1 MKQMQK
7 IFVCYYRFQE
17 RIGNGDMPV
26 FMSMGMILFA
36 FYLYLTGISTGI
48 SFFWVD
54 VMDNQAALDLKTLTF
69 CNIVICCLLGV
80 WFYLKHLRGYRLKET
95 LSIEISSVIA
105 QKIKQGFRVR
115 ISDCA
120 DYLRLCIREYCW
132 AIFANHRH
140 NFSIDFGYDFYMHIH
155 TDFAEIT
162 G

>member
-1 MKQMQK
+1 MRLIKK

-95 LSIEISSVIA
+95 LSIEISLTDKVIA
-105 QKIKQGFRVR
+105 TVFVIGSILCLCAVFAFMWAVNNGFILER
-115 ISDCA
+115 S
-120 DYLRLCIREYCW
+120 
-132 AIFANHRH
+132 
-140 NFSIDFGYDFYMHIH
+140 
-155 TDFAEIT
+155 
-162 G
+162 

>member
-1 MKQMQK
+1 MKLLQK

-95 LSIEISSVIA
+95 LSIEISLTDKVIA
-105 QKIKQGFRVR
+105 TVFVIGSILCLCAVFAFMWAVNNGFILER
-115 ISDCA
+115 S
-120 DYLRLCIREYCW
+120 
-132 AIFANHRH
+132 
-140 NFSIDFGYDFYMHIH
+140 
-155 TDFAEIT
+155 
-162 G
+162 

>member
-1 MKQMQK
+1 MRLIRK
-7 IFVCYYRFQE
+7 IFVCYYRFQD

-95 LSIEISSVIA
+95 LSIEISLTDKVIA
-105 QKIKQGFRVR
+105 SVFVIGSILCLCAVFALMWAVNNGFILER
-115 ISDCA
+115 S
-120 DYLRLCIREYCW
+120 
-132 AIFANHRH
+132 
-140 NFSIDFGYDFYMHIH
+140 
-155 TDFAEIT
+155 
-162 G
+162 

>member
-1 MKQMQK
+1 MKLWQK

-69 CNIVICCLLGV
+69 CNIVVCCLLGV

-95 LSIEISSVIA
+95 LSIEISLTDKVIA
-105 QKIKQGFRVR
+105 TVFVIGSILCLCAVFAFMWAVNNGF
-115 ISDCA
+115 I
-120 DYLRLCIREYCW
+120 LE
-132 AIFANHRH
+132 
-140 NFSIDFGYDFYMHIH
+140 G
-155 TDFAEIT
+155 
-162 G
+162 GKP

>member
-1 MKQMQK
+1 MRLIKK
-7 IFVCYYRFQE
+7 IFVCYYRFQD

-54 VMDNQAALDLKTLTF
+54 VMDNQAALDHKTLTF

-95 LSIEISSVIA
+95 LSIEISLTDKVIA
-105 QKIKQGFRVR
+105 TVFGIGSILCLCAVFAFMWAVNNGF
-115 ISDCA
+115 I
-120 DYLRLCIREYCW
+120 LE
-132 AIFANHRH
+132 
-140 NFSIDFGYDFYMHIH
+140 G
-155 TDFAEIT
+155 
-162 G
+162 GKP

>member
-1 MKQMQK
+1 MRLIKK

-95 LSIEISSVIA
+95 LSIEISLTDKVIA
-105 QKIKQGFRVR
+105 TVFVIGSILCLCAVFAFMWAVNNGF
-115 ISDCA
+115 I
-120 DYLRLCIREYCW
+120 LE
-132 AIFANHRH
+132 
-140 NFSIDFGYDFYMHIH
+140 G
-155 TDFAEIT
+155 
-162 G
+162 GKP